1 MPISI
6 GTRTPIRSPR
16 TSLATMKLFMSSS
29 YGKLPSMEKNAAAKN
44 IIHRKVCRRWQS
56 VPCQLPDIISKVIDC
71 MSLGFIVIHD
81 FALMVCS
88 ESLNENL
95 GGSGYDVGI
104 FQKS

>member
-16 TSLATMKLFMSSS
+16 TSQVTLKLCMISS
-29 YGKLPSMEKNAAAKN
+29 YGKRPSMEKNAAAKN

-56 VPCQLPDIISKVIDC
+56 VPCQLPDIISKVIDR
-71 MSLGFIVIHD
+71 MGLGFIVIND
-81 FALMVCS
+81 FALEVCS
-88 ESLNENL
+88 ETLDENL
-95 GGSGYDVGI
+95 GGSGHDVGI